1 MACHG
6 PQRLHSKA
14 ATRRTAACPTHNLC
28 PTTQDCGRTIISSE
42 AINTRQ
48 TLDCTDGERSAYIQ
62 SLLWKDQGS
71 KRQQ

>member
-14 ATRRTAACPTHNLC
+14 STRRTPACATHDLC
-28 PTTQDCGRTIISSE
+28 PTTQDRGRTIFTSE
-42 AINTRQ
+42 ATNTRQ
-48 TLDCTDGERSAYIQ
+48 TLDSAERSVDIQ
-62 SLLWKDQGS
+62 SHLWKDQGS